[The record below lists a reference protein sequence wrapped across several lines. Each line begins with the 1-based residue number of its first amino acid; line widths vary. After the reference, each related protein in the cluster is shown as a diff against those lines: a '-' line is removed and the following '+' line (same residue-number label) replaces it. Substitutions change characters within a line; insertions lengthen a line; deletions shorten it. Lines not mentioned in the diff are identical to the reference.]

1 MLPQLHE
8 KYSHPSLI
16 TPAKWLEYNRQN
28 GLLPT
33 TPAPQA
39 VIFCSHGRFLQTIL
53 QKYTHKSCG
62 GCFNKVFFLDHFPS
76 LAIAYLGTGAPA
88 AAHQMEALIAWG
100 VKRFICVGTAGT
112 LHSNVGI
119 GDIVLFEKAVRDE
132 GTSYHYME
140 ASKYIHAPRRM
151 VNFLQDLLKQTN
163 TPHHIGSTWTTD
175 GFYRQTSLEIQ
186 HFQQEGVL
194 AVEMETAA
202 LFAIA
207 HVHQIDLGAM
217 VVISDSHTQLEW
229 EPHLEDEKV
238 ENSLHSLFQTALKAA
253 TSDLNISDN

>member
-16 TPAKWLEYNRQN
+16 TPAKWLEYNRQK

-33 TPAPQA
+33 INAPQA
-39 VIFCSHGRFLQTIL
+39 IIFCSHGRFLETIL
-53 QKYTHKSCG
+53 QKYKHKSYE
-62 GCFNKVFFLDHFPS
+62 GCFKKVFLLDDFPS
-76 LAIAYLGTGAPA
+76 IAIAYLGTGAPA

-100 VKRFICVGTAGT
+100 VTRFVCIGTAGT
-112 LHSNVGI
+112 LHAKVGI

-132 GTSYHYME
+132 GTSYHYIE

-151 VNFLQDLLKQTN
+151 TNLLTDLLKQTD
-163 TPHHIGSTWTTD
+163 TSHHIGSTWTTD

-238 ENSLHSLFQTALKAA
+238 ENSLHSLFETALKAA
-253 TSDLNISDN
+253 TSDLN

>member
-16 TPAKWLEYNRQN
+16 TPAKWLEYNRQK

-33 TPAPQA
+33 TPVPQA
-39 VIFCSHGRFLQTIL
+39 VIFCSHGRFLQAIL
-53 QKYTHKSCG
+53 QKHKHKSSG
-62 GCFNKVFFLDHFPS
+62 GCFNKVFLLEDFPY
-76 LAIAYLGTGAPA
+76 LAVAYLGTGAPA

-100 VKRFICVGTAGT
+100 VKRFICIGTAGT

-119 GDIVLFEKAVRDE
+119 GDIVLFEKAIRDE
-132 GTSYHYME
+132 GTSYHYIE

-151 VNFLQDLLKQTN
+151 INLLQDLLKQAN
-163 TPHHIGSTWTTD
+163 TQYHIGSTWTTD

-229 EPHLEDEKV
+229 EPHLEDKKV
-238 ENSLHSLFQTALKAA
+238 ESSLHSLFETALKAA
-253 TSDLNISDN
+253 AADLKTTGN